1 MSPHLEFIADRP
13 LVLFFG
19 NKSRSTALSYKK
31 KKHSYTKL
39 IVSLAVSAHL
49 VLIDPLLV
57 LRWSKCNATKLIPP
71 NFVYCQ
77 PCCFSA
83 PDHRRFPELNPIF
96 SETGIYIVG
105 VDDNTICKQ
114 INHDI
119 YETHS
124 APTKSGLQHSTGT
137 LDSAMLDYIYA
148 HHHMAH
154 HSDQLIHKL
163 LLNIK

>member
-13 LVLFFG
+13 LVLFFFW

-114 INHDI
+114 STMI
-119 YETHS
+119 YMKHT
-124 APTKSGLQHSTGT
+124 QHLRSLDCNIPLVHWIRQCWIISMSTT
-137 LDSAMLDYIYA
+137 TWHIIRTS
-148 HHHMAH
+148 
-154 HSDQLIHKL
+154 
-163 LLNIK
+163 